1 MKKSLICLLALIL
14 TITGT
19 ISVAALSSSIEKNS
33 AISSAKLADDLIAK
47 VNVMSA
53 NEKIDVVIWFTD
65 VENETFTKYAAT
77 NNEVVELEKII
88 TMSEEEFL
96 AEKAK
101 VTSGQEE
108 IGTVSAD
115 DEVFM
120 LTEEQ
125 QVQVDAFAEKKRS
138 ERSAEIATKKQAVQ
152 KHNSEVLKT
161 LPKDIDI
168 TFQSQYVPMIYAS
181 VTKARIKELV
191 ENDKIDSIYI
201 LENEPLQS
209 HASTALETM
218 GSTYIKDTW
227 GYEGI
232 RGSIGQIEISFPN
245 NGLSI
250 LVDNPAD
257 PTPSTTDA
265 SHANLVLRC
274 LKAAAPQAGVFSTTA
289 TLGSYIP
296 SAVEALMR
304 AGNVDIINMSIGVDN
319 YGVYSQNARYIDY
332 LCTLYP
338 ISFVTTSGNN
348 IDPGADTSTDD
359 FVSDYGLAYNALT
372 VGGFNYNETLSQSDD
387 SFTNYAYS
395 YKEVVGQ
402 KNVPEIMAPGYKIS
416 YGASTSWGSSFAAPL
431 VAGSFAQLGDIYYP
445 ASYKPELVKALAA
458 ASAYYK
464 ISGDTT
470 WGNNH
475 VEYNSAWSDRQ
486 GAGKF
491 NTKFAAQILRAGRFE
506 WHTNVGGSFSRTIQV
521 NVTSS
526 DLVLRV
532 ALAWMQPVESQTGSS
547 AGDLINFDLV
557 LRNPNGI
564 EVARSNSTKN
574 NVELIDYDVTSYG
587 IYTIEIVPV
596 NTYGKTT
603 DLAIAWY

>member
-1 MKKSLICLLALIL
+1 MKKILICLLVLTL

-19 ISVAALSSSIEKNS
+19 VSVAALSSSNEKNS
-33 AISSAKLADDLIAK
+33 NITSTKLSDDLADK

-65 VENETFTKYAAT
+65 VENEIFTKDAT
-77 NNEVVELEKII
+77 TNKEVVELEKII

-138 ERSAEIATKKQAVQ
+138 ERSAEIAAKKQAVQ

-161 LPKDIDI
+161 LPKDIEI
-168 TFQSQYVPMIYAS
+168 AFQSQYTPMIYAS
-181 VTKARIKELV
+181 VTKAQIKELV

-201 LENEPLQS
+201 LEKEPLQS
-209 HASTALETM
+209 HTVTGLQTI
-218 GSTYIKDTW
+218 GSTYIKNNW
-227 GYEGI
+227 GYD
-232 RGSIGQIEISFPN
+232 GSDINIGQIEVSFPN
-245 NGLSI
+245 NDLSE
-250 LVDNPAD
+250 LVDNPEDLNPSAD
-257 PTPSTTDA
+257 DT
-265 SHANLVLRC
+265 SHANFVLGC
-274 LKAAAPQAGVFSTTA
+274 LKTAAPQAKVYSTTA
-289 TLGSYIP
+289 TYGSAICG
-296 SAVEALMR
+296 AVEALVES
-304 AGNVDIINMSIGVDN
+304 GNVDIINMSMGVDN

-332 LCTLYP
+332 LCTLFP

-348 IDPGADTSTDD
+348 IDNATDTSTDD
-359 FVSDYGLAYNALT
+359 FVSDYSLAYNALS
-372 VGGFNYNETLSQSDD
+372 VGGFHDNATSTQSDD
-387 SFTNYAYS
+387 YFTDYAYS
-395 YKEVVGQ
+395 YLEAVGQ
-402 KNVPEIMAPGYKIS
+402 KNVPEIMAPGGGVY
-416 YGASTSWGSSFAAPL
+416 YGGSTSSGSSFAAPM
-431 VAGSFAQLGDIYYP
+431 VAGSFAQLGNIYYP
-445 ASYKPELVKALAA
+445 AAYRTELVKALAA

-470 WGNNH
+470 WGNNQ

-491 NTKFAAQILRAGRFE
+491 NAKFAAQVLRAGRYAVY
-506 WHTNVGGSFSRTIQV
+506 TNAGSNFSRTISV

-532 ALAWMQPVESQTGSS
+532 ALAWKQPVTTMSGSS
-547 AGDLINFDLV
+547 AGNLIDFDMV
-557 LRNPNGI
+557 LKDPNGNV
-564 EVARSNSTKN
+564 VARSNGSKN
-574 NVELIDYDVTSYG
+574 NMELIDYTVTSYG
-587 IYTIEIVPV
+587 TYTIEITRFD
-596 NTYGKTT
+596 TYGTTT
-603 DLAIAWY
+603 DVAVAWY